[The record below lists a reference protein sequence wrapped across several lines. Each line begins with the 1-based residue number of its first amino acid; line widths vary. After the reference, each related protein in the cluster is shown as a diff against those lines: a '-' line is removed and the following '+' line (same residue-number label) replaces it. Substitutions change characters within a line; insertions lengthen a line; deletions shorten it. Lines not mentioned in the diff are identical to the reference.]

1 MHVTGQCSQDKPTF
15 SETVGTQCRFQNVL
29 SVYAGQT
36 PWKVYIYIPAYVTPM
51 IVFALLV
58 TYILCCADEHNKL
71 LISKRIAGIL

>member
-36 PWKVYIYIPAYVTPM
+36 PWKVYIYTRLCNSDDCFRATSNIHP
-51 IVFALLV
+51 LL
-58 TYILCCADEHNKL
+58 
-71 LISKRIAGIL
+71 RR